1 MMTDHPNQF
10 RFLTR
15 RYAIPIGSVVITVL
29 LTIGA
34 FLFLVGRIPVPQF
47 PPPVFKL
54 QAAGLGDR
62 IYLFLVQRDSSASP
76 PKETGWMKTVEG
88 DRIQGESELKPF
100 HSFTAFSGKL
110 WFFSPGMYRV
120 FDGKEW
126 QRFDAPWVGADPVAT
141 ATPDQLWILSR
152 TGEEFSLTSY
162 AHDNWDRPMPVP
174 VDSKDRDLFCP
185 ERCPSGLVVFK
196 EKLYYYWLK
205 DDRLHQFI
213 LDGRHPGRVES
224 LGESFGRLKGF
235 AVLAEPDRIS
245 IWYLPAPV
253 SAHDGAAVNR
263 LPIGLKVFDGGGWHD
278 EPGLERPA
286 PIGLL
291 EIAPLMARGKTHLLI
306 NTGIRIEDRIRGQE
320 PSERSVFLMGG
331 DLGRSVLRYQEKILF
346 LFLVTLFLAAAVLS
360 VVLSRWKTGTGD
372 PNLSYASVWSRFVA
386 KALDTALVVV
396 PVGFVVWSR
405 LDPESLVFPNS
416 FVELISAGGRG
427 AMIAPLLLFTY
438 HAVAEGFWGQ
448 TLGKRLCGIIVMDQN
463 LKRCTVL
470 QSVVRNLLRLVDGI
484 CLYGVGLIFIAA
496 TDRWQRLGDVAGRT
510 VVVRTKPQPDVTKA
524 GP

>member
-1 MMTDHPNQF
+1 MMTDQPNPSQD
-10 RFLTR
+10 LTR
-15 RYAIPIGSVVITVL
+15 RYAIPVGSVVITGL
-29 LTIGA
+29 LTFSV
-34 FLFLVGRIPVPQF
+34 FLFLAGRIPVPQF

-54 QAAGLGDR
+54 QSAGVGDR
-62 IYLFLVQRDSSASP
+62 LYLFLVQRDSSASP

-88 DRIQGESELKPF
+88 DRIQGESEIKPF
-100 HSFTAFSGKL
+100 HSFTVFSDKL
-110 WFFSPGMYRV
+110 WFFNPGMYRV

-141 ATPDQLWILSR
+141 ATPDQFWILSR
-152 TGEEFSLTSY
+152 SGEEFSLTSY

-174 VDSKDRDLFCP
+174 VDPKDRDLFCP
-185 ERCPSGLVVFK
+185 ERCPSALVVFK
-196 EKLYYYWLK
+196 ENLYYYWLK

-213 LDGRHPGRVES
+213 FDGRHPGRVES

-245 IWYLPAPV
+245 IWYLPATV
-253 SAHDGAAVNR
+253 SARDGAPAKR
-263 LPIGLKVFDGGGWHD
+263 LRVGLKVFDGGGWHD

-291 EIAPLMARGKTHLLI
+291 EIAPLMIRGKTHLLI

-320 PSERSVFLMGG
+320 PSDRSVFLMGG
-331 DLGRSVLRYQEKILF
+331 DIGRSVLRYQETVLF
-346 LFLVTLFLAAAVLS
+346 LLVVTIALAGAIVSSALD
-360 VVLSRWKTGTGD
+360 RWKAVSEVA
-372 PNLSYASVWSRFVA
+372 NLSCASVRRRFIA
-386 KALDTALVVV
+386 KALDTALVVL

-405 LDPESLVFPNS
+405 LDPESLLSPNS

-438 HAVAEGFWGQ
+438 HTLAEGLWGQ
-448 TLGKRLCGIIVMDQN
+448 TLGKRLCGIIVMDLD
-463 LKRCTVL
+463 LKRCTML
-470 QSVVRNLLRLVDGI
+470 QSVVRNLLRLADGI
-484 CLYGVGLIFIAA
+484 CLYGVGLLFIAA